1 MIKANELRN
10 MTADE
15 IRMKIEVLK
24 KELFNLRTEA
34 KAGRIEKPHKIN
46 ETRKDIARCETV
58 IREKAVQTKE
68 EDKDKSEKANAK

>member
-15 IRMKIEVLK
+15 ITQKVDLFK
-24 KELFNLRTEA
+24 KELFDMRTEA

-46 ETRKDIARCETV
+46 DVKKDIARCETV
-58 IREKAVQTKE
+58 LK
-68 EDKDKSEKANAK
+68 EKANAK

>member
-15 IRMKIEVLK
+15 IRMKIEALK
-24 KELFNLRTEA
+24 KDLFNLRTEA

-46 ETRKDIARCETV
+46 EARKDIARCQT
-58 IREKAVQTKE
+58 IIKEKIDA
-68 EDKDKSEKANAK
+68 AKPKK

>member
-10 MTADE
+10 MTIDE
-15 IRMKIEVLK
+15 IRLKLESLK

-46 ETRKDIARCETV
+46 EAIKDIARCET
-58 IREKAVQTKE
+58 IIKEKA
-68 EDKDKSEKANAK
+68 DAK

>member
-15 IRMKIEVLK
+15 IRMKIEALK
-24 KELFNLRTEA
+24 KDLFNLRTEA

-46 ETRKDIARCETV
+46 ETRKDIARCQTV
-58 IREKAVQTKE
+58 IEEKIDAA
-68 EDKDKSEKANAK
+68 KSKK